1 LQSAHMGFTLDHL
14 KLNKRDAAMGN
25 HISDL
30 HSMDTHSEDMLR
42 TDDRYF
48 EDLREHEYGLLD
60 RQGHVYLDYTGGNLV
75 PLSLLRKHHDL
86 LENAVLGN
94 PHSTNPTSQL
104 AGHLVEEARAKVLN
118 FFNAHDY
125 FCIFT
130 QNASA
135 SLKIV
140 GESYPFTS
148 GSRFVLTSDNHN
160 SVNGIREFCNG
171 KGGSTHYTT
180 LNYKDLNIDEYHL
193 SKLLAQRRE
202 GTHNLFAFPAQ
213 SNVSGIKH
221 DLSWIEKAQQMGFDV
236 LLDAAAY
243 VPTSRLDLS
252 VHKPDFVSISFYK
265 IFGYPTGIGC
275 LLVRKDTCA
284 KLVKPWFAGG
294 TVTLV
299 SVVSQNKFLAEG
311 NERFED
317 GTLNYA
323 GIPAVTHGLEYIEAI
338 GYERIQRRI
347 QYLIRYLYDRLSAL
361 RHPNGAD
368 VVRIFG
374 THDFGRRGGNI
385 ILNFMDSDGKVIPF
399 EQVEERANAKMISIR
414 SGCFCNPGIDEI
426 NNCITTEEM
435 STYFSTHEKGD
446 YYDMVATL
454 GKMRG
459 AIRVSVGLATN
470 VADLDA
476 FVEFAEGMADR

>member
-1 LQSAHMGFTLDHL
+1 
-14 KLNKRDAAMGN
+14 
-25 HISDL
+25 
-30 HSMDTHSEDMLR
+30 
-42 TDDRYF
+42 
-48 EDLREHEYGLLD
+48 
-60 RQGHVYLDYTGGNLV
+60 
-75 PLSLLRKHHDL
+75 
-86 LENAVLGN
+86 
-94 PHSTNPTSQL
+94 
-104 AGHLVEEARAKVLN
+104 
-118 FFNAHDY
+118 
-125 FCIFT
+125 
-130 QNASA
+130 
-135 SLKIV
+135 V

-160 SVNGIREFCNG
+160 SVNGIREFCSG
-171 KGGSTHYTT
+171 KGGSTHYAT
-180 LNYKDLNIDEYHL
+180 LNYKDLTIDGYHL
-193 SKLLAQRRE
+193 TKLLGQRRE

-221 DLSWIEKAQQMGFDV
+221 DLSWIEQAQQMGYDV

-252 VHKPDFVSISFYK
+252 VYKPDFVSVSFYK

-275 LLVRKDTCA
+275 LLVRKDTCT

-299 SVVSQNKFLAEG
+299 SVVSQNKFLADG

-323 GIPAVTHGLEYIEAI
+323 GIPAVTYGLEFIEAI
-338 GYERIQRRI
+338 GYDRIQRHI
-347 QYLIRYLYDRLSAL
+347 QYLIRYLYDKLTAL
-361 RHPNGAD
+361 KHPSGTD
-368 VVRIFG
+368 MVRIFG

-385 ILNFMDSDGKVIPF
+385 ILNFVDSEGHTMPF
-399 EQVEERANAKMISIR
+399 ELIEARANERMISIR

-435 STYFSTHEKGD
+435 SKYFSTHEKGD
-446 YYDMVATL
+446 YHDMVTTL

-470 VADLDA
+470 LADLDA
-476 FVEFAEGMADR
+476 FVDFAQGVFTT

>member
-1 LQSAHMGFTLDHL
+1 MDLQ
-14 KLNKRDAAMGN
+14 
-25 HISDL
+25 ISDNRATATQEADG
-30 HSMDTHSEDMLR
+30 SEMDE
-42 TDDRYF
+42 RYF
-48 EDLREHEYGLLD
+48 DNLRATEYGMLD
-60 RQGHVYLDYTGGNLV
+60 RQGHIYLDYTGGNLV
-75 PLSLLRKHHDL
+75 PLSLLRRHHEL
-86 LENAVLGN
+86 LETSVLGN

-104 AGHLVEEARAKVLN
+104 AGHLVEEARAKVLD
-118 FFNAHDY
+118 FFGAHDY
-125 FCIFT
+125 HCIFT

-171 KGGSTHYTT
+171 KGGSTHYAT
-180 LNYKDLNIDEYHL
+180 LNYKDLTIDEYHL
-193 SKLLAQRRE
+193 SKLLAQRKE

-221 DLSWIEKAQQMGFDV
+221 DLSWIAKAQQMGYDV

-299 SVVSQNKFLAEG
+299 SVVSQNKFLADG

-323 GIPAVTHGLEYIEAI
+323 GIPAVTYGLEYIESI
-338 GYERIQRRI
+338 GYGRIGRRI
-347 QYLIRYLYDRLSAL
+347 QYLIRYLYDRLAAL
-361 RHPNGAD
+361 KHPNGAD
-368 VVRIFG
+368 KVRIFG

-385 ILNFMDSDGKVIPF
+385 ILNFLDPGGRVIPF
-399 EQVEERANAKMISIR
+399 EEAEERANAKMISIR

-435 STYFSTHEKGD
+435 STYFSTHQKGD
-446 YYDMVATL
+446 YHDMVATL

-470 VADLDA
+470 LADLDA
-476 FVEFAEGMADR
+476 FVEFAGEMASRDSM

>member
-1 LQSAHMGFTLDHL
+1 MSNQTLD
-14 KLNKRDAAMGN
+14 A
-25 HISDL
+25 
-30 HSMDTHSEDMLR
+30 HSVDIYSQDTHQIDA
-42 TDDRYF
+42 RYF
-48 EDLREHEYGLLD
+48 EDLRERDYGILD

-94 PHSTNPTSQL
+94 PHSTNPTSQV
-104 AGHLVEEARAKVLN
+104 AGHLVQEAREKVLD
-118 FFNAHDY
+118 FFKAHNY
-125 FCIFT
+125 YCIFT

-140 GESYPFTS
+140 GESYPFSS
-148 GSRFVLTSDNHN
+148 GSRFVLASDNHN

-171 KGGSTHYTT
+171 KGGSTHYAT
-180 LNYKDLNIDEYHL
+180 LNYKDLTIDGYHL
-193 SKLLAQRRE
+193 SKLLGQRQE

-221 DLSWIEKAQQMGFDV
+221 DLSWIEKAQQKGYDV
-236 LLDAAAY
+236 LLDAAAF
-243 VPTSRLDLS
+243 VPTSGLDLS

-265 IFGYPTGIGC
+265 MFGYPTGIGC
-275 LLVRKDTCA
+275 LLVRKDTCT

-299 SVVSQNKFLAEG
+299 SVVSQNKFLADG

-323 GIPAVTHGLEYIEAI
+323 GIPAVTYGLEYIEAV

-361 RHPNGAD
+361 KHPNGSD

-374 THDFGRRGGNI
+374 THDFSRRGGNI
-385 ILNFMDSDGKVIPF
+385 ILNFLDAHGRVIPF
-399 EQVEERANAKMISIR
+399 ELAEERANGKMISIR

-446 YYDMVATL
+446 YHDMVATL

-476 FVEFAEGMADR
+476 FVGFAEDMADR

>member
-1 LQSAHMGFTLDHL
+1 MNTQAKEIQGRETQQERDRFFE
-14 KLNKRDAAMGN
+14 KLRAV
-25 HISDL
+25 
-30 HSMDTHSEDMLR
+30 
-42 TDDRYF
+42 
-48 EDLREHEYGLLD
+48 EYGLLD
-60 RQGHVYLDYTGGNLV
+60 RQGHIYLDYTGGNLIPV
-75 PLSLLRKHHDL
+75 SLIRRHHEL
-86 LENAVLGN
+86 LENNVLGN

-104 AGHLVEEARAKVLN
+104 AGRLVDEARAKVLDY
-118 FFNAHDY
+118 FNAHDY
-125 FCIFT
+125 LCIFT

-140 GESYPFTS
+140 GESYPFS
-148 GSRFVLTSDNHN
+148 AGSRFVLTSDNHN
-160 SVNGIREFCNG
+160 SVNGIREFCNA
-171 KGGSTHYTT
+171 KQGSTHYAT
-180 LNYKDLNIDEYHL
+180 LNFKDLTIDEYHL
-193 SKLLAQRRE
+193 SKLLGTRKE

-221 DLSWIEKAQQMGFDV
+221 DLSWIAKAQELGYDV
-236 LLDAAAY
+236 LLDAAAF

-252 VHKPDFVSISFYK
+252 VHKPDFVSLSFYK
-265 IFGYPTGIGC
+265 MFGYPTGIGC
-275 LLVRKDTCA
+275 LLVRKDTCT

-299 SVVSQNKFLAEG
+299 SVVTQNKFLAEG

-323 GIPAVTHGLEYIEAI
+323 GIPAVTFGLEYMEGI
-338 GYERIQRRI
+338 GYERIQQRI
-347 QYLIRYLYDRLSAL
+347 QYLIRHLFDRLSAL
-361 RHPNGAD
+361 RHDNGLEM
-368 VVRIFG
+368 VRIFG

-385 ILNFMDSDGKVIPF
+385 ILNLVDPSGHTVPF
-399 EQVEERANAKMISIR
+399 EQVEAPANERMISIR

-435 STYFSTHEKGD
+435 SKYFSTHDKGD
-446 YYDMVATL
+446 YHDMVATL

-470 VADLDA
+470 EADLDA
-476 FVEFAEGMADR
+476 FVDFVSRVMVD

>member
-1 LQSAHMGFTLDHL
+1 MDHL
-14 KLNKRDAAMGN
+14 HQD
-25 HISDL
+25 
-30 HSMDTHSEDMLR
+30 DT
-42 TDDRYF
+42 YF
-48 EDLREHEYGLLD
+48 EDLRNRDYGILD
-60 RQGHVYLDYTGGNLV
+60 RQGHVYLDFTGGNLV
-75 PLSLLRKHHDL
+75 PLELLRKHHDL
-86 LENAVLGN
+86 LENNVLGN

-104 AGHLVEEARAKVLN
+104 AGRLVDEARAKVLD

-125 FCIFT
+125 HCIFT

-140 GESYPFTS
+140 GESYPFRQ

-171 KGGSTHYTT
+171 KGGSTHYAT
-180 LNYKDLNIDEYHL
+180 LNYKDLTIDEYHL
-193 SKLLAQRRE
+193 SKLLSHRKE
-202 GTHNLFAFPAQ
+202 GVSNLFAFPAQ

-221 DLSWIEKAQQMGFDV
+221 DLTWISKAQQMGYDV
-236 LLDAAAY
+236 LLDAAAF

-299 SVVSQNKFLAEG
+299 SVVSQNKFLADG

-323 GIPAVTHGLEYIEAI
+323 GIPAVTYGLEFIDTI

-347 QYLIRYLYDRLSAL
+347 QYLIRYLYDKLSAL
-361 RHPNGAD
+361 KHSNGANI
-368 VVRIFG
+368 VRIFG

-385 ILNFMDSDGKVIPF
+385 ILNLVDSEGHTMPF
-399 EQVEERANAKMISIR
+399 EQVEARANERMISIR

-426 NNCITTEEM
+426 NNCITTAEM
-435 STYFSTHEKGD
+435 SKYFSTHDKGD
-446 YYDMVATL
+446 YHDMVTTL

-470 VADLDA
+470 QADLDVFVD
-476 FVEFAEGMADR
+476 FVETVAS